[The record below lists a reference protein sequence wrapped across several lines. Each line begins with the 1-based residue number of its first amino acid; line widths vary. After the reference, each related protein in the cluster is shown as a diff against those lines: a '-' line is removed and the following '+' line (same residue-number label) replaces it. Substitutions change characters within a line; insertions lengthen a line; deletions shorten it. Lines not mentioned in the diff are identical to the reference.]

1 MRPPTRR
8 PRIPHPASRI
18 PSLRLMTEPLRFTR
32 DRLATLLGEMARR
45 RIVVVGDAMLDIYL
59 AGDAERISPEAPV
72 PVVTVRGRRYA
83 LGGAAN
89 VAANVA
95 AIGAECRLV
104 AVIGDDARGDS
115 VRGELMLH
123 RLTDKHLVVAA
134 ARPTT
139 SKTRVVAR
147 GQQVVRIDEE
157 VEDAIPDRALD
168 QVLVA
173 LDAAMAD
180 ADALVIEDYNK
191 GLLTPAVIERAMA
204 LGKKRGVPIVVD
216 PKFKNF
222 FAYRGA
228 AVFKPNRRELEQAM
242 GAALDLAHPDALPTS
257 LEKLGVHNL
266 LLTLGAEGM
275 VLVTQ
280 DGRSPASPRWRARCS
295 TSRARATRLRPGW
308 ARPWRRAPRCA
319 RGRCWPTTPP
329 ASRSP
334 RRASRRS
341 HRPRCWR
348 CTRRSM
354 ISWGDSGEGGCYER
368 GTRKLERGTVG
379 PSFSRMFR
387 VPSSALFCLPRALS
401 SAVRASDS

>member
-1 MRPPTRR
+1 
-8 PRIPHPASRI
+8 
-18 PSLRLMTEPLRFTR
+18 MTEPQRFTR
-32 DRLATLLGEMARR
+32 DRLAALLKKMAEC

-95 AIGAECRLV
+95 ALGAESRLV

-115 VRGELMLH
+115 VRGELAQH
-123 RLTDKHLVVAA
+123 RLTDQFLVVAT

-157 VEDAIPDRALD
+157 VEDPIPERALE
-168 QVLVA
+168 QVLDA
-173 LDAAMAD
+173 LDRAMAD

-191 GLLTPAVIERAMA
+191 GTLTPAVIERAMA
-204 LGKKRGVPIVVD
+204 LGTKRGVPIVVD

-242 GAALDLAHPDALPTS
+242 GAALDLDHPDALPTS
-257 LEKLGVHNL
+257 LAKLGVDNL

-275 VLVTQ
+275 VLVTK
-280 DGRSPASPRWRARCS
+280 DGQIARIPTMAREVFDVSGAGDTVTAWVGTALAAGATVREAAQLANYAAGIEVGKAGVATVLPAEVLA
-295 TSRARATRLRPGW
+295 AHEAEYDQLGRLR
-308 ARPWRRAPRCA
+308 
-319 RGRCWPTTPP
+319 RG
-329 ASRSP
+329 
-334 RRASRRS
+334 
-341 HRPRCWR
+341 
-348 CTRRSM
+348 
-354 ISWGDSGEGGCYER
+354 G
-368 GTRKLERGTVG
+368 L
-379 PSFSRMFR
+379 
-387 VPSSALFCLPRALS
+387 L
-401 SAVRASDS
+401 

>member
-1 MRPPTRR
+1 MGNAECGIARGCRSPHGTRIEI
-8 PRIPHPASRI
+8 PHSAFRIPHC
-18 PSLRLMTEPLRFTR
+18 LTMTEPLRFTR

-95 AIGAECRLV
+95 AIAAECRLV
-104 AVIGDDARGDS
+104 AVVGDDARGDS
-115 VRGELMLH
+115 VRAELAQH
-123 RLTDKHLVVAA
+123 RLTDQHLVVVP

-147 GQQVVRIDEE
+147 GQQVGRIDEE
-157 VEDAIPDRALD
+157 VEDPIPERALE
-168 QVLVA
+168 QVLAA
-173 LDAAMAD
+173 LDRAMAD

-191 GLLTPAVIERAMA
+191 GTLTPAVIERAMG
-204 LGKKRGVPIVVD
+204 LGKKRSVPIVVD

-242 GAALDLAHPDALPTS
+242 GAALDLDHPDALLTS
-257 LEKLGVHNL
+257 LAKLGVDNL

-275 VLVTQ
+275 VLVTK
-280 DGRSPASPRWRARCS
+280 DGQIARIP
-295 TSRARATRLRPGW
+295 TMAREVFDVSGAGDTVTAWVGTALAAGATRRESGHPAHHAPGV
-308 ARPWRRAPRCA
+308 AA
-319 RGRCWPTTPP
+319 
-329 ASRSP
+329 
-334 RRASRRS
+334 
-341 HRPRCWR
+341 
-348 CTRRSM
+348 
-354 ISWGDSGEGGCYER
+354 
-368 GTRKLERGTVG
+368 
-379 PSFSRMFR
+379 
-387 VPSSALFCLPRALS
+387 
-401 SAVRASDS
+401 